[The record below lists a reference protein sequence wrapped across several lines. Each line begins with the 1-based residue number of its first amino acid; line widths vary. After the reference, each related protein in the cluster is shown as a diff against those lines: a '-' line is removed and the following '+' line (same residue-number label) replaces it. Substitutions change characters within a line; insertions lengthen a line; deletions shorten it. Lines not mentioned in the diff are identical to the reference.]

1 MADYTHMNLKDVED
15 LAPKF
20 GMAPGLEARF
30 PTAELGLEKSGLS
43 YQRFD
48 PGYRLPFGHKH
59 KAQEE
64 VYVIAGGGGRA
75 KLGDDVVEL
84 RQWDVIRIP
93 SETMRS
99 IEAGPHGL
107 ELLAFGAPNVGPVDE
122 DVDMV
127 PGWWSG

>member
-30 PTAELGLEKSGLS
+30 PTAQLGLRNSGLS

-64 VYVIAGGGGRA
+64 VYVIVDGSGRA
-75 KLGDDVVEL
+75 KLDDEVIEL
-84 RQWDVIRIP
+84 RQWDTIRIP
-93 SETMRS
+93 NETMRG
-99 IEAGPHGL
+99 IEAGPDGM
-107 ELLAFGAPNVGPVDE
+107 ELIAFGAPNVGPVDE
-122 DVDMV
+122 DVDMER
-127 PGWWSG
+127 GWWSD